1 VELYTSIF
9 FDFDLEDLD
18 EVECLDEEVGLLD
31 LLAWR
36 ATSLTFKLF
45 NLASSSPI
53 FFLCWISLSIS
64 S

>member
-1 VELYTSIF
+1 
-9 FDFDLEDLD
+9 
-18 EVECLDEEVGLLD
+18 
-31 LLAWR
+31 
-36 ATSLTFKLF
+36 LTFKLF